1 MSPAQSSLRVWLLF
15 VAGLRAL
22 SVVVALLWPE
32 VLARSVFAA
41 APHELTPLGAR
52 VFACWTLTTCCLCV
66 LCAKEGADPSTS
78 TFTATAFSFVL
89 ALVLFAPE
97 LALHGTMT
105 PSSAASPMAIA
116 GASLVWMAVVRW
128 PRRRL
133 AYWLLDAG
141 TAAALV
147 AAAAIGHRAQRTGL
161 AAELAIAIGAL
172 LALALTLALALSLTL
187 TLTLTLTL
195 ALALT

>member
-1 MSPAQSSLRVWLLF
+1 MSPAQASLRVWLLF

-78 TFTATAFSFVL
+78 TFTATAFSFVI

-116 GASLVWMAVVRW
+116 GVSLIWMAVVRW
-128 PRRRL
+128 PRRRCCSTGGVCRGRIMSAAFPGSDL
-133 AYWLLDAG
+133 APKRVCRPS
-141 TAAALV
+141 LV
-147 AAAAIGHRAQRTGL
+147 L
-161 AAELAIAIGAL
+161 
-172 LALALTLALALSLTL
+172 
-187 TLTLTLTL
+187 
-195 ALALT
+195 

>member
-78 TFTATAFSFVL
+78 TFTATAFSFVI

-172 LALALTLALALSLTL
+172 LALALALALALTL
-187 TLTLTLTL
+187 TLT
-195 ALALT
+195 